1 MKRVTIKDIARE
13 AGVSPGAVS
22 FALNDRPGVSES
34 TRERIKAVA
43 AELGWTRSAA
53 AAALSGKRV
62 GSFGLALQRGIGDD
76 HAEAFVMRFMTGMQR
91 ELDKDHL
98 SIVLQM
104 VTSLEAEER
113 TLRTWWAERRVDGV
127 VLLHPT
133 IDDPRAAVLTEIGMP
148 GVIIGG
154 PVAENISAVSVDEVG
169 TTQLLVD
176 HFAARGHQRIAY
188 VTGPPE
194 RQYVAWRAEAF
205 RARARHHGMTP
216 QVVHVAHGDE
226 VTGMDASERLVRSAG
241 APTALLYDNEL
252 MTVGGFTACTDA
264 GLAVGTD
271 VCIASF
277 EDSPALRMMRPGIS
291 ALRRH
296 TEQIGALAARSLVNL
311 LDDGKP
317 TSRIGPFPELAVRG
331 SSGEILG

>member
-34 TRERIKAVA
+34 TRERIKQVAV
-43 AELGWTRSAA
+43 ELGWTRSAA

-62 GSFGLALQRGIGDD
+62 GSFGLTLQRGVGDD
-76 HAEAFVMRFMTGMQR
+76 HAEAFIMRFMAGMQR
-91 ELDKDHL
+91 ELDKNHL
-98 SIVLQM
+98 SIVLQ
-104 VTSLEAEER
+104 VVPSIEAEER

-127 VLLHPT
+127 VLLRPT
-133 IDDPRAAVLTEIGMP
+133 IDDSRARVLTEIGMP
-148 GVIIGG
+148 GVTIGG
-154 PVAENISAVSVDEVG
+154 PVAEKISTVGVEEVG

-176 HFAARGHQRIAY
+176 HFAARGHQRTAY

-194 RQYVAWRAEAF
+194 LQYVSWRAEAF
-205 RARARHHGMTP
+205 KARARHHGMIP
-216 QVVHVAHGDE
+216 QVVHVVTGDE
-226 VTGMDASERLVRSAG
+226 LTGMDASERLVRSG
-241 APTALLYDNEL
+241 NAPTALLYDNEL

-264 GLAVGTD
+264 GLTVGTD

-311 LDDGKP
+311 LEDGEP
-317 TSRIGPFPELAVRG
+317 TSQIGPFPELAVRG